1 MECLQLVHCYF
12 YVFRRVRRR
21 CTMATVMD
29 KSSLGGVHV
38 QGGLVNEAVI
48 YEMSHHGDH
57 VQTVTVG
64 D

>member
-1 MECLQLVHCYF
+1 
-12 YVFRRVRRR
+12 
-21 CTMATVMD
+21 MATVIY

>member
-1 MECLQLVHCYF
+1 
-12 YVFRRVRRR
+12 
-21 CTMATVMD
+21 MATVMD